1 MGSYLWHGRN
11 ASALREL
18 NPKSL
23 SSGLDDYPRASHP
36 TNRERHVDLR
46 CWIALAASVMAELST
61 MLGKDDVKYYE
72 TASYLSD
79 NDLLNK
85 LHLDPYSEHYT
96 DWGLH
101 TDSVVLRELPPLPN
115 QRRTSQRGD
124 AQQQHQEKLRYTLKS
139 PDYNFLGSTFGYVSL
154 FPLLLE
160 QLDHDSPYLGKIL
173 LDMRNPDLLWTNYG
187 LRSLSKNSPLYMKW
201 NTEHDPPYWRGPIW
215 ININYLAVKALRHYG
230 KMKGPHAE
238 TANKMYEELRE
249 NLVNNIFRQYQRS
262 GYIWEQYDDVTGEG
276 KGCNPFTG
284 WSGLVVLLMAEQ
296 F

>member
-1 MGSYLWHGRN
+1 MGTYLWRGRN
-11 ASALREL
+11 ATTLREL

-36 TNRERHVDLR
+36 TDRERHLDLR
-46 CWIALAASVMAELST
+46 CWIALAASVMAELSS

-79 NDLLNK
+79 NGLLNK
-85 LHLDPYSEHYT
+85 LHLDPNSEHYT

-101 TDSVVLRELPPLPN
+101 SDSVVLKSPLAN
-115 QRRTSQRGD
+115 KRITVQRGG
-124 AQQQHQEKLRYTLKS
+124 APQQQQQEKQRFTLKT
-139 PDYNFLGSTFGYVSL
+139 PDYKFVDSMFGYVSL

-160 QLDHDSPYLGKIL
+160 QLDHDSPYLGKML
-173 LDMRNPDLLWTNYG
+173 RDMRDPNMLWTNYG
-187 LRSLSKNSPLYMKW
+187 LRSLSKNSPLYMKR

-230 KMKGPHAE
+230 KIKGPHAA
-238 TANKMYEELRE
+238 TARKIYDELRA

-262 GYIWEQYDDVTGEG
+262 GYIWEQYDDTTGEG

-284 WSGLVVLLMAEQ
+284 WTGLVLLLMAEQ